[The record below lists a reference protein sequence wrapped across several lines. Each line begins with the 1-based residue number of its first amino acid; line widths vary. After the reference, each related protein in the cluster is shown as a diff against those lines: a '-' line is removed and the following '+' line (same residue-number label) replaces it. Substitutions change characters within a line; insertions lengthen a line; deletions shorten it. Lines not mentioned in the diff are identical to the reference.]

1 MSTSTAEKPADPAAA
16 AGGSK
21 KKMMIIIVLVVVLA
35 VGAGAY
41 FFLFKPSG
49 DDVASAG
56 EEAGGHG
63 AADSREPG
71 EVVHVEP
78 VSVNL
83 AGAHYLRLG
92 FSMQLSTDA
101 GGGHGKF
108 VVANALDVA
117 LEHFAGRTIEEV
129 NDPERRQELKEEF
142 LHLLDEAY
150 HGVVMEVYYTDYVT
164 Q

>member
-1 MSTSTAEKPADPAAA
+1 MSTSTAEKPAEAAA

-21 KKMMIIIVLVVVLA
+21 KKMLLVIGLVVVLA
-35 VGAGAY
+35 LGAGAY

-49 DDVASAG
+49 DAAPSDEQG
-56 EEAGGHG
+56 EHG
-63 AADSREPG
+63 SSDARTPG
-71 EVVHVEP
+71 EVVTVEP

-83 AGAHYLRLG
+83 ADSHYLRLG
-92 FSMQLSTDA
+92 FSLQLSTDA
-101 GGGHGKF
+101 GGGHGPF
-108 VVANALDVA
+108 VVAQAIDVA

-129 NDPERRQELKEEF
+129 NDPEHRQELKEEF